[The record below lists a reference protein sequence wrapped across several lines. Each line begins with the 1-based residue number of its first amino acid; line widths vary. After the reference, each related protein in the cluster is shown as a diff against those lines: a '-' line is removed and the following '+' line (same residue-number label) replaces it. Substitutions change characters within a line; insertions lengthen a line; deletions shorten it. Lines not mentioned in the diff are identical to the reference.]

1 MPAPQMELDVPLAR
15 NRVEN
20 EQARWEEMRLECAW
34 RVLMFA
40 RDIPDAM
47 LMMDIL
53 GLGPPAEPDPFPEL
67 RRRQADRSWEEPDP
81 EPVFDLE
88 SVKTMILNYAR
99 VAPDFS
105 ANTFY
110 LALPDAAHPLIGPAI
125 QSLRRRHFEAA
136 GTEIAVNPARKGS
149 RVTVYRFRRD

>member
-1 MPAPQMELDVPLAR
+1 MELDVPLAR
-15 NRVEN
+15 NRVED
-20 EQARWEEMRLECAW
+20 ERARWEEMRLECAH

-47 LMMDIL
+47 LMTDVL
-53 GLGPPAEPDPFPEL
+53 GIGPPERESPFPEL
-67 RRRQADRSWEEPDP
+67 RSLLDARRPPEEP

-88 SVKTMILNYAR
+88 SVKAMILAYAR
-99 VAPDFS
+99 AAPDFS
-105 ANTFY
+105 ANHFY
-110 LALPDAAHPLIGPAI
+110 LALPDEAHPLIGPAI

-149 RVTVYRFRRD
+149 RVTVYRMRRG